1 MELNDRKL
9 KILQAV
15 VADFINSAEP
25 IGSRTL
31 SKRDDIDVSP
41 ATIRNEMSDLEEMGY
56 LTHPHTSA
64 GRVPSDKAYR
74 LYVNTL
80 MKKKNLSA
88 RDKKLISDRLAASRD
103 EFDATI
109 RHAAQLLSEIT
120 HLASFAMT
128 PAVNAETISFIRLL
142 PVDERTLILMIVG
155 ESGNISNT
163 TLRLKAPYTQDALEL
178 LSKNMTV
185 MYKGR
190 TLDDVLK
197 SEIIHEAGTDIEA
210 LSSLR
215 GSVMPS
221 FIRMLEEMLNVNLYM
236 EGMTNIFNL
245 PEYSS
250 IDRARSFLEMF
261 ARKDEF
267 TRKML
272 EREDGIVVT
281 IGDENDSMKDCTLIT
296 ATYHVDGKLVGKLGV
311 IGPTRMKYG
320 EITAI
325 IEYLT
330 NNLSESFRL
339 PSGNHEALGDSEEPG
354 NDGSDRGTDPGIN
367 PADGPHGGED

>member
-1 MELNDRKL
+1 MDLSDRQL
-9 KILQAV
+9 QILQAI
-15 VADFINSAEP
+15 INDYVENAEP
-25 IGSRTL
+25 VGSRSIAKKYDL
-31 SKRDDIDVSP
+31 GVSP

-74 LYVNTL
+74 LYVNNL

-88 RDKKLISDRLAASRD
+88 RDKRLINERLAASRD

-109 RHAAQLLSEIT
+109 RHAAELLSEIT

-128 PAVNAETISFIRLL
+128 PATNAETISFIRLL

-155 ESGNISNT
+155 DSGNITNT
-163 TLRLKAPYTQDALEL
+163 TLRLKVPYTQDALDL

-185 MYKGR
+185 TYKGR

-197 SEIIHEAGTDIEA
+197 SEIIREAGTDIEA
-210 LSSLR
+210 MSSLACN
-215 GSVMPS
+215 VMPS
-221 FIRMLEEMLNVNLYM
+221 FIRTLEDMLNVNLYM

-250 IDRARSFLEMF
+250 IDRARDFMEMF
-261 ARKDEF
+261 SRKDEF

-272 EREDGIVVT
+272 ERADGVVVT

-296 ATYHVDGKLVGKLGV
+296 ATYHVDGKLVGKIGV
-311 IGPTRMKYG
+311 IGPTRMKYD
-320 EITAI
+320 EVTSIM
-325 IEYLT
+325 EYLT

-339 PSGNHEALGDSEEPG
+339 APPDD
-354 NDGSDRGTDPGIN
+354 DGSRKI
-367 PADGPHGGED
+367 E

>member
-1 MELNDRKL
+1 MDLSERQLQ
-9 KILQAV
+9 ILQAI
-15 VADFINSAEP
+15 INDYVENAEP
-25 IGSRTL
+25 VGSR
-31 SKRDDIDVSP
+31 SIAKRYDLGVSP

-74 LYVNTL
+74 LYVNNL

-88 RDKKLISDRLAASRD
+88 RDKRLINERLSASRD
-103 EFDATI
+103 EFDQTI
-109 RHAAQLLSEIT
+109 RHAAELLSEIT

-128 PAVNAETISFIRLL
+128 PATNHETISFIRLL

-155 ESGNISNT
+155 DSGNVTNS
-163 TLRLKAPYTQDALEL
+163 TLRLKVPYTQDSLDL

-185 MYKGR
+185 TYKGR

-197 SEIIHEAGTDIEA
+197 SEIIHEAGSDIEA
-210 LSSLR
+210 LSALR

-221 FIRMLEEMLNVNLYM
+221 FIRTLEDMLNVNLYM

-250 IDRARSFLEMF
+250 IDRARDFIEMF
-261 ARKDEF
+261 SRKDEF

-272 EREDGIVVT
+272 ERADGVVVT
-281 IGDENDSMKDCTLIT
+281 IGEENDSMKDCSLIT
-296 ATYHVDGKLVGKLGV
+296 ATYHVDGRLVGKIGV
-311 IGPTRMKYG
+311 IGPTRMKYD
-320 EITAI
+320 EVTSIM
-325 IEYLT
+325 EYLT
-330 NNLSESFRL
+330 NNLSETFRL
-339 PSGNHEALGDSEEPG
+339 
-354 NDGSDRGTDPGIN
+354 TD
-367 PADGPHGGED
+367 GEDE